1 MRGKDETFR
10 MSLVVIGQ
18 MIEGVRKRL
27 ERLPLEIASKRST
40 LSREEEMT
48 LLFERKNLE

>member
-10 MSLVVIGQ
+10 MSPVVIGQ

-48 LLFERKNLE
+48 LLFDRKNLE